1 MHFRK
6 RDLIAVI
13 VLVLILTACTPT
25 QLPKPAQPLT
35 TNTALV
41 NVLESTPSPTLYP
54 SHTLTL
60 EPTTTPVPA
69 ITPVSTATPT
79 RRPTRT
85 PTPTSGPLPDPVG
98 TANARHIMEIV
109 QPKIIER
116 SASPDG
122 EWQAELVRY
131 DCVPTQGEQ
140 EQAYELLYLV
150 NLRTGTEV
158 ILADQLRYCEGLGAY
173 GLGIAYWTMEG
184 RYLYYTKSAHGQPDG
199 GSTTWYRSLTR
210 YDLIQ
215 DESIDLLWGPLAP
228 DGVTMAFPDL
238 EKQDLILWDLD
249 HGEVARIPSSLP
261 PEVPGAAIHG
271 IAWSPDGNSLVHI
284 ESGNFNPPETNS
296 WLMHLDLTTF
306 EIKILHEA
314 ENSEFCCTE
323 WVSQGEIKFLSN
335 WEDQTLIVPDIEPV
349 TLSRE
354 NLWCDRPEDLVEK
367 TAYITTLPGSGPFS
381 CIVWADNFNFQN
393 LAGYRVELVYENSG
407 ELVEYRAGKHGA
419 QWILPFE
426 SQPRLNESQEQYM
439 RRNSINVTVYAI
451 RSDGTESMIG
461 GVGMTV
467 TDHNFL
473 SLPTATPD

>member
-1 MHFRK
+1 MRFRK
-6 RDLIAVI
+6 SELIAVI
-13 VLVLILTACTPT
+13 VLVLILTACAPT
-25 QLPKPAQPLT
+25 QPFGPTQPHT
-35 TNTALV
+35 TNTALI

-60 EPTTTPVPA
+60 EPSTTTVPA
-69 ITPVSTATPT
+69 ITLASTVTPT

-98 TANARHIMEIV
+98 TASARHIVEIG

-122 EWQAELVRY
+122 EWQVELRRY
-131 DCVPTQGEQ
+131 DCVRIQGEQ

-150 NLRTGTEV
+150 NLRTGTDV
-158 ILADQLRYCEGLGAY
+158 ILADQLRYCEGLGPY
-173 GLGIAYWTMEG
+173 GLGITYWSMEG

-199 GSTTWYRSLTR
+199 GSTIWYRSLTR
-210 YDLIQ
+210 YDLLQ
-215 DESIDLLWGPLAP
+215 EESIDLRWGPLAP

-249 HGEVARIPSSLP
+249 WGEVARIPSTLP
-261 PEVPGAAIHG
+261 SGVPGAAIHG
-271 IAWSPDGNSLVHI
+271 IAWSPDGNSLVYI

-296 WLMHLDLTTF
+296 WLMQLDLTTF
-306 EIKILHEA
+306 EIKVLHEA

-323 WVSQGEIKFLSN
+323 WVSQGGIKFLSN

-354 NLWCDRPEDLVEK
+354 NLWCDRSEDLAEK
-367 TAYITTLPGSGPFS
+367 TADITNLPGSGPFS

-393 LAGYRVELVYENSG
+393 LTGYRVELEYSNSG
-407 ELVEYRAGKHGA
+407 ELYEYRAGKHGT

-426 SQPRLNESQEQYM
+426 YRARLNESQEQYM

-451 RSDGTESMIG
+451 RSDGRESMIG
-461 GVGMTV
+461 GMGLTV